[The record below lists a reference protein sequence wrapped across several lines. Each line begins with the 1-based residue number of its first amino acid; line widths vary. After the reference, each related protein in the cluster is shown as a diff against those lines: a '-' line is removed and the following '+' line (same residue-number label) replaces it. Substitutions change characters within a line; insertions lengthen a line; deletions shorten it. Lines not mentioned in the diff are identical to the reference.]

1 VLGPQ
6 SLPNPAPMS
15 AVGLIYVGAV
25 LFVNGMMLLGHVS
38 GTGAAPLNFFVGALQ
53 VVVPTWLIVSAG
65 GDGTRIAEAAGLYFF
80 GFTYLWLGVNLV
92 TRWPDHGLG
101 WFSLVVAVS
110 GVGFAAHSWVVL
122 GGSVLAVQWL
132 MWSVLWGGFFVLMAR
147 DRADLAPAVGVLA
160 IGNALLST
168 SLPGFLALTGAWHDS
183 PALACGLA
191 ALGLL
196 LLLVCRPVSRRLAA
210 RPRSTAEPPAPRH

>member
-1 VLGPQ
+1 
-6 SLPNPAPMS
+6 MS
-15 AVGLIYVGAV
+15 AVGLLYVGAV

-65 GDGTRIAEAAGLYFF
+65 GDGTRIAAAAGLYFF

-110 GVGFAAHSWVVL
+110 GIGFAVHSWMVL

-132 MWSVLWGGFFVLMAR
+132 MWSVLWGAFFVLLAR

-168 SLPGFLALTGAWHDS
+168 GLPGFLALTGAWHDS
-183 PALACGLA
+183 PALAGGLA
-191 ALGLL
+191 VLGFLL
-196 LLLVCRPVSRRLAA
+196 LLLCRPAGRLLAA
-210 RPRSTAEPPAPRH
+210 RPGGRSATASGGGRA

>member
-1 VLGPQ
+1 
-6 SLPNPAPMS
+6 MS
-15 AVGLIYVGAV
+15 AVSLLYVGAV

-53 VVVPTWLIVSAG
+53 VVAPTWLIVAAG
-65 GDGTRIAEAAGLYFF
+65 GDATRIAEAAGLYFF

-110 GVGFAAHSWVVL
+110 GVGFAVHSWVVL

-132 MWSVLWGGFFVLMAR
+132 MWSVLWGAFFVLLAR

-168 SLPGFLALTGAWHDS
+168 GLPGFLTLTGAWHDS
-183 PALACGLA
+183 PALAGGLA
-191 ALGLL
+191 ALGI
-196 LLLVCRPVSRRLAA
+196 LVLVLCRPAGRLLAA
-210 RPRSTAEPPAPRH
+210 RPRCPAAPPEPRR

>member
-1 VLGPQ
+1 
-6 SLPNPAPMS
+6 MT
-15 AVGLIYVGAV
+15 AVGLLYVGAV

-53 VVVPTWLIVSAG
+53 VVAPTWLIVSAG
-65 GDGTRIAEAAGLYFF
+65 SDGSRVAAAAGLYFF

-110 GVGFAAHSWVVL
+110 GLGFAAHSWVVL
-122 GGSVLAVQWL
+122 GASVLAVQWL
-132 MWSVLWGGFFVLMAR
+132 MWSVLWGAFFVLLAW

-168 SLPGFLALTGAWHDS
+168 GLPGFLAIVGGWHDS
-183 PALACGLA
+183 PALAGGLA
-191 ALGLL
+191 VLGFLL
-196 LLLVCRPVSRRLAA
+196 LLLCRPVGRRLAA
-210 RPRSTAEPPAPRH
+210 HPRSTAGSPAPHH